1 MSAPDHLAERYG
13 TPRRGRRTA
22 LVAAVGVVA
31 VAFGGWLAWTSLVH
45 ASPAISSQL
54 VSFDVVDDQTVTVV
68 VQLDLDDDLVEG
80 LRSGTR
86 TATCTLRAGA
96 EDHRV
101 VGELSFTPAPASGR
115 IEQTIRTERR
125 ATSAESLGCT
135 TEGQPRPR

>member
-13 TPRRGRRTA
+13 TPRRGRRVA
-22 LVAAVGVVA
+22 LLSGVAVVVAAWG
-31 VAFGGWLAWTSLVH
+31 AWGAWRTYVH
-45 ASPAISSQL
+45 ASPDIASELI
-54 VSFDVVDDQTVTVV
+54 SFDVVDDQTVQVV
-68 VQLDLDDDLVEG
+68 VQLELDDELVAG

-96 EDHRV
+96 EDHLV
-101 VGELSFTPAPASGR
+101 VGELAFTPAPASGR
-115 IEQTIRTERR
+115 IEQTIRTDRR